1 MQPIMRRYSNLFC
14 LVAAMVAATAC
25 GGRNSRTQ
33 SQNDNASL
41 SGEAYAEM
49 QYPIEIDVSKD
60 YPMEPMSLQEVF
72 GGMEYVA
79 LETTPECL
87 IEGIENPAVTDND
100 IFVLTR
106 RKSLFRFGR
115 DGKFLNQ
122 IGREG
127 RGPGEYLSATS
138 FCVNNRTREVFIYD
152 VLGKNM
158 LVYDFDGRHKRT
170 LPMPR
175 STIIEDMV
183 AITDSTLLVSNSTSD
198 GTKAFVIYPFQ
209 LISSLD
215 GSVVKTLMPPHKE
228 PNAHTPTDIP
238 QPASGISY
246 RTGFVERDPS
256 KAYRAGGVTISLLKG
271 DQYGVL
277 EEGNSIYV
285 TDDGVMITEFVS
297 DTVYVVSGA
306 GELTPRWVKT
316 PSPMNMDVP
325 RRRYSKLD
333 FDTERYAFFAAAG
346 GGDPAEYKVDK
357 SNGTI
362 TRTYLY
368 DANMEHVDF
377 PFNKLIFLRGI
388 NTGHLAMSYQALSL
402 KHLLEAG
409 KLSGELAT
417 IASTI
422 KEEDNPVLMLV
433 KFKK

>member
-1 MQPIMRRYSNLFC
+1 MKRFPGIFC
-14 LVAAMVAATAC
+14 LLVATVAVVAC
-25 GGRNSRTQ
+25 GGRSSKNQTDTPS
-33 SQNDNASL
+33 SEDD
-41 SGEAYAEM
+41 AYAKIE
-49 QYPIEIDVSKD
+49 YPIEIDVSKD
-60 YPMEPMSLQEVF
+60 YPMEPIRLQEVF
-72 GGMEYVA
+72 GEMEYVA

-87 IEGIENPAVTDND
+87 IAGIENPTVTDND

-106 RKSLFRFGR
+106 RKALFRFGR

-127 RGPGEYLSATS
+127 RGPKEYLSATR
-138 FCVNNRTREVFIYD
+138 FCVNDRTGEVFIYD

-170 LPMPR
+170 LAMPR
-175 STIIEDMV
+175 STIIADMV
-183 AITDSTLLVSNSTSD
+183 AITDSTLLVSNYDSD
-198 GTKAFVIYPFQ
+198 PTKGHVIYPLQ
-209 LISSLD
+209 LISGLD

-246 RTGFVERDPS
+246 RTGFTERDPS
-256 KAYRAGGVTISLLKG
+256 KAYRAGGVTVSLTKG
-271 DQYGVL
+271 DQHGVF

-285 TDDGVMITEFVS
+285 TDEGVMITEFVS

-306 GELTPRWVKT
+306 GGLTPRWVKT

-333 FDTERYAFFAAAG
+333 FETERYAFFAVAG
-346 GGDPAEYKVDK
+346 GGDPAGYKMDK

-388 NTGHLAMSYQALSL
+388 NTGRFAQSYQALSL
-402 KHLLEAG
+402 KNLLEAG

-422 KEEDNPVLMLV
+422 KEDDNPVIMLA
-433 KFKK
+433 KSNK